1 MKRTR
6 RPAVLILMLAS
17 SAVTGG
23 CNFGRGRT
31 APAEPTRQSRY
42 VAADLPRGAVGLYAE
57 GVLARRAGE
66 QDRALGLLLDAV
78 RQDQRLIMANQVLG
92 EIYNE
97 RGDPASAQRFFKRL
111 VDLDPDS
118 ASSQFKLGYTYELL
132 RQFNDASKS
141 YLAGLKIDAGNPA
154 GNVGLGRTYLAL
166 GKPAEARPYLQT
178 ATQNDPTNG
187 DAWFNLGRSLDALDA
202 LAAAENA
209 YRRALETLPTPTPT
223 LIENLGLNLVRQGK
237 GQEAV
242 PLLQQTVDAA
252 PSARTHKQLGDAYVV
267 AKDYDAATT
276 QYDAALAA
284 DASYVPALNAK
295 GTTLILQYQQGAS
308 IDDALREKALSIW
321 RKSLEVEPDQ
331 PRVREAIKRFERS
344 GLFE

>member
-118 ASSQFKLGYTYELL
+118 ASSHFKLGYTYELL

-166 GKPAEARPYLQT
+166 GKPAEARPYLVKRRRRATRPT
-178 ATQNDPTNG
+178 ATPGST
-187 DAWFNLGRSLDALDA
+187 S
-202 LAAAENA
+202 AAASTRSTPW
-209 YRRALETLPTPTPT
+209 RRRRT
-223 LIENLGLNLVRQGK
+223 LIGGRWK
-237 GQEAV
+237 RCRRRR
-242 PLLQQTVDAA
+242 PRSSRT
-252 PSARTHKQLGDAYVV
+252 SA
-267 AKDYDAATT
+267 
-276 QYDAALAA
+276 
-284 DASYVPALNAK
+284 
-295 GTTLILQYQQGAS
+295 
-308 IDDALREKALSIW
+308 
-321 RKSLEVEPDQ
+321 
-331 PRVREAIKRFERS
+331 
-344 GLFE
+344 